1 MPLLLLLP
9 IFHFALV
16 FAYQS
21 TPPSARHKL
30 SRGTL
35 HWFLHIKVPIPFVVF
50 CCKNRLFILHWF
62 LHIKVLPG
70 CETPTRLVALC
81 YVFCISKCA
90 SGFFFCRMFRKRRN
104 PANVFQVGWRKLWWG
119 LIFWVPLWRE
129 VSTSV
134 IGSHFLNS
142 LADKFPEKRA
152 SVFENGV
159 SKIVVGFYFL
169 NSPAASQRPY

>member
-16 FAYQS
+16 FAYQNA
-21 TPPSARHKL
+21 PPSARHKL

-90 SGFFFCRMFRKRRN
+90 SGFFSFAASLEKGETLPMFFKS
-104 PANVFQVGWRKLWWG
+104 GG
-119 LIFWVPLWRE
+119 E
-129 VSTSV
+129 
-134 IGSHFLNS
+134 NS
-142 LADKFPEKRA
+142 D
-152 SVFENGV
+152 GV
-159 SKIVVGFYFL
+159 SLFGFLFEGRCR
-169 NSPAASQRPY
+169 QV